1 MNWEELI
8 EQLTD
13 FGVQGMEQTG
23 LPAFVIA
30 MFASLV
36 CALFVAYLYS
46 VFYKSRASGSQIHRA
61 FPLLGLSVT
70 AIFITIQFSLPL
82 SLGLLGALSIVR
94 FRTPIKEPEE
104 IAFLMLVVATSL
116 CCATF
121 NLLFLTIIL
130 ATAVAALLVMR
141 YLRGIRRTTPGHG
154 MIVINVPLAGEDA
167 RGTELGGSLVRFLRS
182 ELPAGRVDSV
192 TEGEDEATVSYH
204 FTALEAERIGELQS
218 GVRNIAAQATCHV
231 YYDRTST
238 A

>member
-13 FGVQGMEQTG
+13 FGVTGMEQTG

-30 MFASLV
+30 MLASLA

-61 FPLLGLSVT
+61 FPLLGISVT

-130 ATAVAALLVMR
+130 VTAVAALLLMR
-141 YLRGIRRTTPGHG
+141 SLRGIRRTAPGHG
-154 MIVINVPLAGEDA
+154 MIVINVPLAGEGE
-167 RGTELGGSLVRFLRS
+167 RGAELGGALVQYLLR
-182 ELPAGRVDSV
+182 ELPTGRVDSV
-192 TEGEDEATVSYH
+192 TDGEDEATVSFH
-204 FTALEAERIGELQS
+204 FTSLEPERIDDLQA
-218 GVRNIAAQATCHV
+218 GVRNIAAQAICHV
-231 YYDRTST
+231 YYDHTSG